1 VNQLRASIARAV
13 GSRTKGRCRD
23 DAVGGDRA
31 RCASS
36 SRIAARGAIAAI
48 VVGVVV
54 LPSGCGQIPNPPP
67 AADPQAS
74 SAAESRA
81 PSASRIGSDQGDIC
95 EYSLSGDAAR
105 PVTPP
110 PANGVPTSGTI
121 SYVLAMTNGK
131 VAITLDRTKAPC
143 TVNSFV
149 SLADQGYFD
158 NTKCHRLADSGIFV
172 LQCGDP
178 TSTGNGG
185 PGYEFA
191 NETDGTESYTE
202 GVVAMANGGPGTN
215 GSQFFLVWADSTSLD
230 QTPNFTIFGEM
241 NKASRDVVASMAG
254 EGQDGSNADGTGRP
268 NNPCEIATITRA

>member
-1 VNQLRASIARAV
+1 
-13 GSRTKGRCRD
+13 
-23 DAVGGDRA
+23 
-31 RCASS
+31 
-36 SRIAARGAIAAI
+36 
-48 VVGVVV
+48 
-54 LPSGCGQIPNPPP
+54 
-67 AADPQAS
+67 
-74 SAAESRA
+74 
-81 PSASRIGSDQGDIC
+81 
-95 EYSLSGDAAR
+95 
-105 PVTPP
+105 
-110 PANGVPTSGTI
+110 VPTSGTI
-121 SYVLAMTNGK
+121 SYLLAMTNGE
-131 VAITLDRTKAPC
+131 VTITLDRTKAPC

-178 TSTGNGG
+178 TGTGNGG

-215 GSQFFLVWADSTSLD
+215 GSQFFLVWADSTNLD
-230 QTPNFTIFGEM
+230 ATPNFTIFGEM

-268 NNPCEIATITRA
+268 NNPCEITSVTKV

>member
-1 VNQLRASIARAV
+1 VTLWHSTTVNQLRASVWRA
-13 GSRTKGRCRD
+13 
-23 DAVGGDRA
+23 GGDRA
-31 RCASS
+31 RASS
-36 SRIAARGAIAAI
+36 SKRSAGRPAATMIIGAA
-48 VVGVVV
+48 V
-54 LPSGCGQIPNPPP
+54 LISGCGQIPTPVP
-67 AADPQAS
+67 APDAPAS
-74 SAAESRA
+74 SVVSSPV
-81 PSASRIGSDQGDIC
+81 PSVSGRGGEVGDVC
-95 EYSLSGDAAR
+95 EYSASGDAAR

-110 PANGVPTSGTI
+110 LTTGIPTSGTI

-131 VAITLDRTKAPC
+131 VTITLDRTKAPC

-158 NTKCHRLADSGIFV
+158 DTKCHRLADSGIFV

-178 TSTGNGG
+178 TGTGNGG

-230 QTPNFTIFGEM
+230 ETPNFTIFGSM
-241 NKASRDVVASMAG
+241 NKESRDVVASMAG
-254 EGQDGSNADGTGRP
+254 EGQDGSNTDGTGRP
-268 NNPCEIATITRA
+268 NNPCEITTVTKA